1 MAKAFAPAMQAKKY
15 GRIIAISTECA
26 MQNWPTQAAYTSGKR
41 GMDAVLRVLAKE
53 LGPDGTISNLRVS
66 QETQGLSGVCHT
78 NLFSHLSPA
87 AGCCI
92 IYETAQASP
101 LTLWRRGGRSAILT
115 APKEWRRWR
124 QQKRRTY
131 DACGINRPF

>member
-53 LGPDGTISNLRVS
+53 LGPDGTISPVFLRKPKD
-66 QETQGLSGVCHT
+66 SGVCHT
-78 NLFSHLSPA
+78 NLFLLLSPA
-87 AGCCI
+87 GCC

-101 LTLWRRGGRSAILT
+101 
-115 APKEWRRWR
+115 
-124 QQKRRTY
+124 
-131 DACGINRPF
+131 